1 MDITDPR
8 FQDADIAREWLET
21 QRWPDGPVCSH
32 CGSLS
37 ATSLRGKAHRP
48 GLYQCNDCREQF
60 TVTTGS
66 VMERSKIPL
75 NKWVLAMH
83 LMGASKKG
91 MSAHQ
96 LHRMLGITY
105 QSAWFLAHRIR
116 EAMKETTTTHGPL
129 GGEGKVV
136 EADEL
141 YYGTRETPRPRN
153 KYLPPPTKGGHV
165 GTGQKRVILGLVERG
180 GKVRTFH
187 INDAT
192 TASIS
197 YVVRQNVRRESQLQT
212 DEHRSYIELGKEFKG
227 GHETVTHAR
236 NEYVRRE
243 ADRLVT
249 TNTIEN
255 VFSVFKRGMR
265 GVYQHCGEAHL
276 HRYLAE
282 FDFRYNR
289 RSAVGIEDAERA
301 QDVAKGAGGKRL
313 MYRSPNEAP
322 HA

>member
-1 MDITDPR
+1 MAMKLTDPR
-8 FQDADIAREWLET
+8 FHDAEKARQWLEA

-37 ATSLRGKAHRP
+37 ATALHGKAHRP

-83 LMGASKKG
+83 LMGSSKKG

-116 EAMKETTTTHGPL
+116 EAMKDTTATHGPL

-141 YYGTRETPRPRN
+141 YYGQRETPRVSPNRTTP
-153 KYLPPPTKGGHV
+153 YTKKGKAAE
-165 GTGQKRVILGLVERG
+165 KRVILGLVERG

-187 INDAT
+187 VQDAT
-192 TASIS
+192 TASIA
-197 YVVRQNVRRESQLQT
+197 YVVRQNVSRESQLQT
-212 DEHRSYIELGKEFKG
+212 DEHRSYIALGQEFKG

-236 NEYVRRE
+236 NE
-243 ADRLVT
+243 
-249 TNTIEN
+249 
-255 VFSVFKRGMR
+255 
-265 GVYQHCGEAHL
+265 
-276 HRYLAE
+276 
-282 FDFRYNR
+282 
-289 RSAVGIEDAERA
+289 
-301 QDVAKGAGGKRL
+301 
-313 MYRSPNEAP
+313 
-322 HA
+322 